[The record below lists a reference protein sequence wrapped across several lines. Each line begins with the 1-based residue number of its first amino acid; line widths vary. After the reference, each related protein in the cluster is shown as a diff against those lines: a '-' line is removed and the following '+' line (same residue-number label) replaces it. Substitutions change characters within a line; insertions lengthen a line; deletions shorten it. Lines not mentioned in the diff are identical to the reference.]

1 MSKMFTRATA
11 VLACGAMM
19 ILAATAAVADEWP
32 LASGDYWEVSGIKVK
47 DGGDFK
53 YAQFL
58 ATEWKKSTD
67 FAKSKGWIK
76 DAKILYNVYA
86 REGEA
91 DIYLVTIRDSIPTG
105 PESDKQGQE
114 YQDWMKKTFE
124 TMVGESG
131 NRAEFRTLLGSE
143 LLQEAIPRK

>member
-1 MSKMFTRATA
+1 MSKRFARATA

-32 LASGDYWEVSGIKVK
+32 LASGDYWEVSGIKIK
-47 DGGDFK
+47 DGGNFK

-86 REGEA
+86 RDGEA

-105 PESDKQGQE
+105 PEGDKQGQE
-114 YQDWMKKTFE
+114 YQAWMKKTYE

-131 NRAEFRTLLGSE
+131 NRAEYRTLLGSE

>member
-1 MSKMFTRATA
+1 MSKRFARATA

-19 ILAATAAVADEWP
+19 ILAATAATADEWP
-32 LASGDYWEVSGIKVK
+32 LTSGDYWEVSGIKIK
-47 DGGDFK
+47 DGGNFK

-86 REGEA
+86 RDGEA

-105 PESDKQGQE
+105 PEGDKQGQE
-114 YQDWMKKTFE
+114 YQAWMKKTYE

-131 NRAEFRTLLGSE
+131 NRAEYRTLLGSE

>member
-47 DGGDFK
+47 DGGNFK

-105 PESDKQGQE
+105 PEGDKQGQE
-114 YQDWMKKTFE
+114 YQAWMKKTYE

-131 NRAEFRTLLGSE
+131 NRAEYRTLLGSE

>member
-32 LASGDYWEVSGIKVK
+32 LSSGDYWEVSGIKVK

>member
-1 MSKMFTRATA
+1 MRKVIMKTTA

-19 ILAATAAVADEWP
+19 FLAATAAVADEWP
-32 LASGDYWEVSGIKVK
+32 LASGDFWQVSGIKVK

-53 YAQFL
+53 YAQWL
-58 ATEWKKSTD
+58 ATEWKKSMD

-76 DAKILYNVYA
+76 DAKILYNQYP
-86 REGEA
+86 RQGEA
-91 DIYLVTIRDSIPTG
+91 DIYLITISDSIPNG
-105 PESDKQGQE
+105 PEGDKRGQE
-114 YQDWMKKTFE
+114 YQAWMKKTFE

-131 NRAEFRTLLGSE
+131 NRAEYRTVLGSE

>member
-1 MSKMFTRATA
+1 MNCAVKRMTA
-11 VLACGAMM
+11 VLACGAMVF
-19 ILAATAAVADEWP
+19 LAATAAVADEWP

-53 YAQFL
+53 YAQWL
-58 ATEWKKSTD
+58 ATEWRKNME

-76 DAKILYNVYA
+76 DAKILYNQYP
-86 REGEA
+86 RQGEA

-105 PESDKQGQE
+105 PQSDKRGQE
-114 YQDWMKKTFE
+114 WQEWMKKTFE
-124 TMVGESG
+124 SMVGESG
-131 NRAEFRTLLGSE
+131 NRAEYRTVLGSE

>member
-1 MSKMFTRATA
+1 MSKLCTKATA

-19 ILAATAAVADEWP
+19 ILAASAAVADEWP
-32 LASGDYWEVSGIKVK
+32 LASGDFWSVTGIKVK
-47 DGGDFK
+47 DGGDYK
-53 YAQFL
+53 YAQWL

-76 DAKILYNVYA
+76 DAKILYNQYP
-86 REGEA
+86 RQGEA
-91 DIYLVTIRDSIPTG
+91 DIYLITISESIPSG
-105 PESDKQGQE
+105 PESDKRGQE
-114 YQDWMKKTFE
+114 YQAWMKKTFE

-131 NRAEFRTLLGSE
+131 NRAEYRTALGSE

>member
-47 DGGDFK
+47 DGGNFK

>member
-1 MSKMFTRATA
+1 MSYAVKRITA
-11 VLACGAMM
+11 VLVCGAMV
-19 ILAATAAVADEWP
+19 ILASTAALADEWP
-32 LASGDYWEVSGIKVK
+32 LASGDFWEVTGIKVK

-76 DAKILYNVYA
+76 DAHILYNVYP
-86 REGEA
+86 REGES
-91 DIYLVTIRDSIPTG
+91 DIYLVTIRASIPTG

-114 YQDWMKKTFE
+114 YQAWMKKTFE

-131 NRAEFRTLLGSE
+131 NRAEFRTLHGSQ
-143 LLQEAIPRK
+143 LLQEAIPRM